1 MRIVI
6 NIIALIVFVA
16 QSVSFVLN
24 ALTLRKPECVTDS
37 LYNFIFIIAFL
48 SSLIAII
55 VFAVLYNL
63 KFLLHKKKV
72 LSYSLIT
79 IVILSIYIHIWHV
92 LILKDF
98 IMTSCVSLLFDYYI
112 IHILITRK

>member
-1 MRIVI
+1 MRNVI
-6 NIIALIVFVA
+6 NIIALITFVA

-37 LYNFIFIIAFL
+37 LYNYFFIIAFL
-48 SSLIAII
+48 SSLITII
-55 VFAVLYNL
+55 VFAVLYN
-63 KFLLHKKKV
+63 FNYLLHKKNV
-72 LSYSLIT
+72 LSYFLIT

-98 IMTSCVSLLFDYYI
+98 IITSCVSLLFDYYI